1 MTHFTVQCAYAAYY
15 SKTVTVEADTLAD
28 ALVKSVSTAN
38 ESSTW
43 SSSDYCGNT
52 YVEAVAEGEDVD
64 LWNDERVRPLPIPS
78 RFTEDGEGPH
88 IVVTVEGGVIQHVDI
103 QDGTAL
109 VEVHDYDTEGT
120 SEPGTIER
128 DPDGTPYLRGLW
140 TNRIPDPDSNP
151 TPTST
156 G

>member
-15 SKTVTVEADTLAD
+15 SNTVTVEADTLAD
-28 ALVKSVSTAN
+28 ALEKAVSTAN
-38 ESSTW
+38 ESSAW

-64 LWNDERVRPLPIPS
+64 LWNDERVRPLVIPS

-88 IVVTVEGGVIQHVDI
+88 IVVTVEGGNIQHVDI

-120 SEPGTIER
+120 SEPGDIER
-128 DPDGTPYLRGLW
+128 DPDGTPYLRGIW
-140 TNRIPDPDSNP
+140 TNRNPDPDSTP
-151 TPTST
+151 TPTSA

>member
-1 MTHFTVQCAYAAYY
+1 MTHFTVQLAYAAYY
-15 SKTVTVEADTLAD
+15 SHTVTVEADSLLEALAL
-28 ALVKSVSTAN
+28 AITTAN
-38 ESSTW
+38 EQSSW

-52 YVEAVAEGEDVD
+52 FVEAVAEGEDVD
-64 LWNDERVRPLPIPS
+64 LWMDERVRPLPIPS

-88 IVVTVEGGVIQHVDI
+88 IVATVEGGIIQHVDI

-120 SEPGTIER
+120 SEPSDVQR

-151 TPTST
+151 APDSA

>member
-15 SKTVTVEADTLAD
+15 SNTVTVEANTLAD
-28 ALVKSVSTAN
+28 ALEKAVSTAN
-38 ESSTW
+38 ESSAW

-52 YVEAVAEGEDVD
+52 YVEAAAEGEDVD
-64 LWNDERVRPLPIPS
+64 LWNDERVRPLSIPS

-88 IVVTVEGGVIQHVDI
+88 IFVTVEGGNIQHVDI

-120 SEPGTIER
+120 NEPGDIER
-128 DPDGTPYLRGLW
+128 DPDGAPYLRGIW
-140 TNRIPDPDSNP
+140 TNRIPDPDSNRAP
-151 TPTST
+151 DTA

>member
-15 SKTVTVEADTLAD
+15 SNTVTVEADTLAE
-28 ALVKSVSTAN
+28 ALQKAIGEAN
-38 ESSTW
+38 QSSAW
-43 SSSDYCGNT
+43 SSSDYSGST
-52 YVEAVAEGEDVD
+52 FVDAVAEGEDVD
-64 LWNDERVRPLPIPS
+64 LWNDERVRPLPVPS

-88 IVVTVEGGVIQHVDI
+88 IVITVEGGVIQHVDI

-120 SEPGTIER
+120 SEPGDIQR
-128 DPDGTPYLRGLW
+128 DGDGTPYLRGTW

-151 TPTST
+151 APESA

>member
-15 SKTVTVEADTLAD
+15 SNTVTVEADTLAD
-28 ALVKSVSTAN
+28 ALEKAVSTAN
-38 ESSTW
+38 ESSAW

-52 YVEAVAEGEDVD
+52 YIEAVAEGEDVD

-88 IVVTVEGGVIQHVDI
+88 IFVTVEGGNIQYVDV
-103 QDGTAL
+103 QHGTAL

-120 SEPGTIER
+120 NEPGDVER
-128 DPDGTPYLRGLW
+128 DPDGSPYLRGLW
-140 TNRIPDPDSNP
+140 TNRIPDPDSKP
-151 TPTST
+151 ASESA

>member
-1 MTHFTVQCAYAAYY
+1 MTHFTVQCICAAYRTN
-15 SKTVTVEADTLAD
+15 TVTVEADTLAE
-28 ALVKSVSTAN
+28 ALEMAVAAADQSTA
-38 ESSTW
+38 W
-43 SSSDYCGNT
+43 SSSDYIGPT
-52 YVEAVAEGEDVD
+52 FIEAVAEGEDVD
-64 LWNDERVRPLPIPS
+64 LWNDERVRPLSIPS
-78 RFTEDGEGPH
+78 RFTEFGEGPH
-88 IVVTVEGGVIQHVDI
+88 IVVTVEGGNIQHVDI

-120 SEPGTIER
+120 NEPGDIER

-140 TNRIPDPDSNP
+140 TNRIPDSDSNP